1 MSPRGGQAASVRA
14 SSYVVRGAGLGWAAI
29 AVIAL
34 HAPVAAAAPAG
45 IAVAVTVA
53 VAVAVAGDF
62 AFRLLTHTAVERA
75 EHRSGPRGEEAHVSE
90 RSELCAVPSAREAR
104 REPMR
109 LHRIGSRPARVS
121 FGYLFFARA
130 KKSSSHPEGERKPLL
145 LLTPLPLPSR
155 KQQPR
160 QPLESRAFTP
170 ASQERATFLCSCKET
185 WPKESTPC
193 LRARRAAR
201 AGSTPPA
208 GFFYATSLSRRK
220 TTHIHVRRPSGFSR
234 RLRRCG
240 RGFESP
246 KQAATARSQATA
258 TATATAT
265 AKALVLSHSHASVA
279 FGMRPPA

>member
-1 MSPRGGQAASVRA
+1 MSPRGGQAASVRT
-14 SSYVVRGAGLGWAAI
+14 SSYAVRGVGPGWAGV
-29 AVIAL
+29 AVMAMG
-34 HAPVAAAAPAG
+34 AFTAAAAQEA
-45 IAVAVTVA
+45 IAVA

-62 AFRLLTHTAVERA
+62 AFASRLLTLVAVERA

-90 RSELCAVPSAREAR
+90 RSELCAVPSAREER
-104 REPMR
+104 RGPMR

-201 AGSTPPA
+201 AGSTPPE

-240 RGFESP
+240 RGPENQ

-258 TATATAT
+258 TA
-265 AKALVLSHSHASVA
+265 KALVLSRSSAGIA
-279 FGMRPPA
+279 FGMRRPA

>member
-14 SSYVVRGAGLGWAAI
+14 SSHVVRGVGPGWAAI
-29 AVIAL
+29 AAIAMY
-34 HAPVAAAAPAG
+34 AFTEVTAQAG
-45 IAVAVTVA
+45 IAVAVA
-53 VAVAVAGDF
+53 VARDF

-90 RSELCAVPSAREAR
+90 RNELCAVPSAGEAR

-160 QPLESRAFTP
+160 QQLESRAFAP

-220 TTHIHVRRPSGFSR
+220 TTHIHVRRPSGFPH
-234 RLRRCG
+234 RLRRYG
-240 RGFESP
+240 REFESP

-265 AKALVLSHSHASVA
+265 AKALVLSHSHASIA
-279 FGMRPPA
+279 FGMRATA